1 MSVKSPI
8 AVFDSGV
15 GGLTVA
21 AEIMRRLP
29 GETLVYFGDT
39 AHVPYGSRSVETII
53 RYATDALEFLLGHDP
68 KAIVVAC
75 NTVSAVALDALLP
88 KSPVPVIDVVSPGA
102 RAAVEFSRSGRIGV
116 VATNATVR
124 SGSYTLRI
132 RERRP
137 DAEVFESSGPLL
149 VPIAEEGWPLDH
161 AVVKGALERYVR
173 PLLDEAVDV
182 IVLGC
187 THYPLLKPA
196 FRDAVGHDVF
206 IVDSAEETAGAL
218 TDLLRE
224 RGCVRPVLEK
234 PRHRFFVSDH
244 PDGFRALGSRFL
256 MDRSMTVERV
266 DLGDDSVE
274 ELRD

>member
-1 MSVKSPI
+1 MNLEGPI

-29 GETLVYFGDT
+29 GETLLYFGDT
-39 AHVPYGSRSVETII
+39 AHVPYGSRPVETIV
-53 RYATDALEFLLGHDP
+53 RYATEAVEFLLRHDP
-68 KAIVVAC
+68 KALVVAC
-75 NTVSAVALDALLP
+75 NTVSAVALDALRP
-88 KSPVPVIDVVSPGA
+88 PEHVPVVDVVSPGA
-102 RAAVEFSRSGRIGV
+102 KAAVEFSRSGRIGV

-124 SGSYTLRI
+124 SGSYTRRI
-132 RERRP
+132 RERMP
-137 DAEVFESSGPLL
+137 DAQVFESAGPLL
-149 VPIAEEGWPLDH
+149 VPITEEGWPLDH

-196 FRDAVGHDVF
+196 FRDAVGDDVF

-234 PRHRFFVSDH
+234 PRHRFLVSDH
-244 PDGFRALGSRFL
+244 PEGFRAQGSRFL

-266 DLGDDSVE
+266 DLGLVSGE
-274 ELRD
+274 EED